1 MIAERGCEGAGVT
14 VSVIVRGV
22 KRAEER
28 RAVTAAAALDARMVR
43 VGIGRVIPCVL
54 LYESC
59 RRMPVEDLSLY
70 VNFFA
75 N

>member
-1 MIAERGCEGAGVT
+1 VT

-43 VGIGRVIPCVL
+43 VGIGRVILFVAAG
-54 LYESC
+54 C
-59 RRMPVEDLSLY
+59 RSKI
-70 VNFFA
+70 
-75 N
+75 